1 MLRRFFTTPIVRT
14 LRIGLR
20 SLGGIE
26 LRPYQQECID
36 TVLDRLNFKRRAAIS
51 LPTGSGKTVVFS
63 RLVSL
68 IDPLPNQ
75 GSKTLILTNRR
86 ELCYQTAHT
95 LQAMYPNMTVALEIG
110 SKRYEEQQSA
120 EVCVAS
126 VASIS
131 RDRRLEQFNPR
142 DFKLIIIDE
151 AHHTAA
157 ATYKKVLDH
166 FGVDKQDCD
175 IYLVGFSATFFR
187 HDSLPLDNYFDDVFF
202 HRQVQSMIES
212 GHLCPAQVTN
222 VKAFGG
228 GLLGAEKIRG
238 ENHVL
243 KSDDGIELVVS
254 LWKEHSSYKSTVIFA
269 MDIDQA
275 DKLVARFREE
285 GIDCRAVHGNMRSAD
300 RDLVIANFKDQKF
313 PVIVNC
319 GILTEGTDIPCID
332 QIILARPIAS
342 IGLAMQM
349 IGRGLRVFPGK
360 DHCHVIQFLELTN
373 YSGPTDLSP
382 ILAGKEPRAI
392 GEDGEKAQRDL
403 PPGETASIQDIELDH
418 HVNYSINDIFTAK
431 YEPKSPRESPLTW
444 IFHQKRWYLFGPP
457 AQGHHFRV
465 VQGKSKQTDEPV
477 WTCQQG
483 YRIPIKGKNFRVWK
497 YFDRFET
504 KELKLTLRAAEQLAE
519 NSWGRDA
526 LIYLGK
532 HASWRSLPPTPKQL
546 QLLQRDKSSKLIQE
560 LCPKLNRGT
569 ATTLINFKV
578 LNYNLNPG
586 LIRAAM

>member
-1 MLRRFFTTPIVRT
+1 MLKSFFARPIGRALRRGVRN
-14 LRIGLR
+14 
-20 SLGGIE
+20 LGGIE

-36 TVLDRLNFKRRAAIS
+36 TVLDRLNFQRRAAIS

-63 RLVSL
+63 KLVSL
-68 IDPLPNQ
+68 VDPLPEQ
-75 GSKTLILTNRR
+75 GPKTLILTNRR

-95 LQAMYPNMTVALEIG
+95 LQAMYPNMKVALEIG
-110 SKRYEEQQSA
+110 TKRFEDQRSA

-131 RDRRLEQFNPR
+131 RDNRLEQFTPS
-142 DFKLIIIDE
+142 DFKMIIIDE

-157 ATYKKVLDH
+157 ATYKKVLDY
-166 FGVDKQDCD
+166 FGVNKPDCN

-187 HDSLPLDNYFDDVFF
+187 HDARPLDGYFDDVFY

-212 GHLCPAQVTN
+212 GHLCRAQVTN

-243 KSDDGIELVVS
+243 KSDEGIELVVS
-254 LWKEHSSYKSTVIFA
+254 LWKEHSNYKSTVIFT

-275 DKLVARFREE
+275 DRLVARFRED
-285 GIDCRAVHGNMRSAD
+285 GVDCRGVHGNMRSAE
-300 RDLVIANFKDQKF
+300 RDLVISDFKQQKF
-313 PVIVNC
+313 PIIVNC

-360 DHCHVIQFLELTN
+360 DHCHVIQFIELTN

-382 ILAGKEPRAI
+382 ILAGKEPRTVGSDAEI
-392 GEDGEKAQRDL
+392 GENTL
-403 PPGETASIQDIELDH
+403 PPGETAAIKDIELEH
-418 HVNYSINDIFTAK
+418 HVDYSINDIFTAK
-431 YEPKSPRESPLTW
+431 YKPKSPRESPLSW

-457 AQGHHFRV
+457 SQPYHFRV
-465 VQGKSKQTDEPV
+465 VQKKSRQTDEPV

-483 YRIPIKGKNFRVWK
+483 YKIPIKGKQFKVWK
-497 YFDRFET
+497 YLDKFET
-504 KELKLTLRAAEQLAE
+504 KELKSAIQATEQLAE

-526 LIYLGK
+526 LVYLSK
-532 HASWRSLPPTPKQL
+532 HALWRGLPPTPKQL
-546 QLLQRDKSSKLIQE
+546 QLLQRDKSFQVIQE

-569 ATTLINFKV
+569 ATTLINFKI

-586 LIRAAM
+586 LIRAAT